1 MSSYKIELFLHIA
14 AVVVGLG
21 VTFVYP
27 FLQAFAEKNGVAST
41 RFALRFGQR
50 LENIVVIPGA
60 IALFIFGLLLIA
72 NGASGFR
79 DEMPV
84 WLMISVTW
92 FLAAIAVDIFV
103 QRRNVKAG
111 IKSLQG
117 IADSAPLPAAY
128 VAVSKRMQMVS
139 GLLAL
144 SVIAITFLM
153 VYQPGG

>member
-1 MSSYKIELFLHIA
+1 MTSYKIELFLHIA

-50 LENIVVIPGA
+50 LNNIVVIPGA
-60 IALFIFGLLLIA
+60 IALFVFGALLMV
-72 NGASGFR
+72 NGAGEIK

-84 WLMISVTW
+84 WLMIAITW
-92 FLAAIAVDIFV
+92 FLVAFAVDVFV
-103 QRRNVKAG
+103 QRGTVKAG
-111 IKSLQG
+111 IKALEG
-117 IADSAPLPAAY
+117 VADSAPLPAAY
-128 VAVSKRMQMVS
+128 VAISKRMQMMA
-139 GLLAL
+139 GLLGF
-144 SVIAITFLM
+144 SVIGITFLM

>member
-27 FLQAFAEKNGVAST
+27 FLQAFSEKNGVAAT
-41 RFALRFGQR
+41 RFALRFGER

-60 IALFIFGLLLIA
+60 IALFVFGSLLII
-72 NGASGFR
+72 NGDSGFK
-79 DEMPV
+79 DDMPV
-84 WLMISVTW
+84 WLMIGITW
-92 FLAAIAVDIFV
+92 FLAAFALAMLV

-111 IKSLQG
+111 IRALEG
-117 IADSAPLPAAY
+117 VADSAPLPAEYMAI
-128 VAVSKRMQMVS
+128 SKRMQMVG
-139 GLLAL
+139 GLLGL

>member
-21 VTFVYP
+21 VTFAFP

-50 LENIVVIPGA
+50 LDNIVTIPGA
-60 IALFIFGLLLIA
+60 IFLFIMGSLLIM
-72 NGASGFR
+72 NGEGGFK

-84 WLMISVTW
+84 WLSIGMTW
-92 FLAAIAVDIFV
+92 FLVAFAVAFFV

-111 IKSLQG
+111 IKALEG
-117 IADSAPLPAAY
+117 VADSAPLPAAY
-128 VAVSKRMQMVS
+128 MALSKRMQMVG
-139 GLLAL
+139 GLLGF
-144 SVIAITFLM
+144 SVIGIAFLM